1 MGGRTEEEIKKE
13 REKLIKL
20 FAKKDIIVIDTL
32 FDEVVPKNI
41 NAGVYYLGKS
51 IMALAKADALFMCN
65 GWEKARGCQIEK
77 EVAEKYGIKI
87 LYDFSEV

>member
-20 FAKKDIIVIDTL
+20 FAEKNITVADTL
-32 FDEVVPKNI
+32 FDEVVPKDINI
-41 NAGVYYLGKS
+41 GVYFLGKS
-51 IMALAKADALFMCN
+51 IIALAKVDALFMCN
-65 GWEKARGCQIEK
+65 GWEKARGCKIEK

>member
-20 FAKKDIIVIDTL
+20 FAEKNITVADTL
-32 FDEVVPKNI
+32 FDEVVPKDINI
-41 NAGVYYLGKS
+41 GVYFLGKS
-51 IMALAKADALFMCN
+51 IIALAKVDALFMCN